1 MLDQHIR
8 FDWAIKRLLR
18 QRANFGILEGFL
30 SELIKQ
36 DVKIEEILESESNKE
51 DALDKFNR
59 VDILAKLD
67 GGELVIIEV
76 QNEREH
82 DYFHRMNYA
91 QAKLISQY
99 MHETARYRNVKRI
112 ISVNIVYFKLGQGLD
127 YLYEGNTQFRGVH
140 KQDILELNSSQRKM
154 FPGIES
160 VADIFARYY
169 IIKVNTFDDIAVDP
183 IDEWIYFLKN
193 SEIKDSFRAKGL
205 QEAKEKMRR
214 DDLRGSERV
223 AYDLFVK
230 EQRIRDAEIES
241 VLVDAQIKH
250 EEQLLKT
257 LAEKESALAE
267 KESALAEKESALA
280 EKDTALAEKDTALAE
295 KESALAEKEKTR
307 SALVNMVKR
316 LKNKGFTDEEI
327 AEDTGLSTEEIRD
340 ILS

>member
-1 MLDQHIR
+1 
-8 FDWAIKRLLR
+8 
-18 QRANFGILEGFL
+18 
-30 SELIKQ
+30 
-36 DVKIEEILESESNKE
+36 
-51 DALDKFNR
+51 
-59 VDILAKLD
+59 
-67 GGELVIIEV
+67 
-76 QNEREH
+76 
-82 DYFHRMNYA
+82 
-91 QAKLISQY
+91 
-99 MHETARYRNVKRI
+99 
-112 ISVNIVYFKLGQGLD
+112 
-127 YLYEGNTQFRGVH
+127 
-140 KQDILELNSSQRKM
+140 M

-267 KESALAEKESALA
+267 KDTALAEKKSALA
-280 EKDTALAEKDTALAE
+280 EKDLALAEKDL
-295 KESALAEKEKTR
+295 ALAEKEKTR

>member
-8 FDWAIKRLLR
+8 FDWAIKLLLR

-36 DVKIEEILESESNKE
+36 D
-51 DALDKFNR
+51 
-59 VDILAKLD
+59 
-67 GGELVIIEV
+67 
-76 QNEREH
+76 
-82 DYFHRMNYA
+82 
-91 QAKLISQY
+91 
-99 MHETARYRNVKRI
+99 
-112 ISVNIVYFKLGQGLD
+112 
-127 YLYEGNTQFRGVH
+127 
-140 KQDILELNSSQRKM
+140 ILELNSSQRKI

-230 EQRIRDAEIES
+230 DQRIRDAETES

-250 EEQLLKT
+250 EQQLQQ
-257 LAEKESALAE
+257 
-267 KESALAEKESALA
+267 
-280 EKDTALAEKDTALAE
+280 
-295 KESALAEKEKTR
+295 ALAEKEKTR
-307 SALVNMVKR
+307 CALVNMVKR